1 MKTDDFNETMRNK
14 GDDAARDR
22 FDNQRRR
29 YHHFEDQP
37 EPDTDAGNTATG
49 KHALPFE
56 LPCDIGTAVKP
67 WVIKKVMARGEV
79 SSWIG
84 PPGGTKSA
92 LLIDA
97 AIHVANGTDWRGYK
111 IKQQRGVIY
120 FALERVGL
128 VRNRVQAYR
137 RHAGIADNI
146 PLAIV
151 GRVID
156 LLNNLCVTQILDT
169 IKAVEDR
176 CGVEVAL
183 LIFDTYNKGI
193 AAGAGDEDKAKD
205 QNRVAANLRR
215 VIERKLVH
223 IAGVGHTGK
232 DASRGERGSNARLAD
247 VDLQVTINGNETIR
261 TARITKANDQDEGDL
276 TSYAL
281 ERVELG
287 QDEDGEPIWT
297 HIVDPLPIAAPKS
310 NRGRKSKNQEDVCL
324 KLLREA
330 VDEIGERPP
339 ASNRIPQ
346 SIRVVNIS
354 TFLSGYS
361 QGMVAS
367 SDKPDTKQKAMRR
380 SLQKLQASGDIGVWG
395 RYVWLTDRSDK
406 FGQFRILSEPHPF
419 GQFGHTPLG
428 VSDLSVSGATLSSPA
443 TMRGHS
449 VIN

>member
-1 MKTDDFNETMRNK
+1 MKTADINDTLRND
-14 GDDAARDR
+14 GEDAVRDR
-22 FDNQRRR
+22 LDRELRR
-29 YHHFEDQP
+29 YHHSEDRP
-37 EPDTDAGNTATG
+37 EPDMIDASRTATG
-49 KHALPFE
+49 EHGLPFE
-56 LPCDIGTAVKP
+56 LPCDIGTAAKP
-67 WVIKKVMARGEV
+67 WVIKKVMALGEV

-84 PPGGTKSA
+84 PPGGAKSA

-111 IKQQRGVIY
+111 TKQQRGVIY
-120 FALERVGL
+120 FALERIGL

-137 RHAGIADNI
+137 RRDGIGDNI

-156 LLNNLCVTQILDT
+156 LLNSRCATQILDT

-193 AAGAGDEDKAKD
+193 AAGGGDEDKAKD

-215 VIERKLVH
+215 IFEQKSVH

-232 DASRGERGSNARLAD
+232 DESRGERGSNARLAD
-247 VDLQVTINGNETIR
+247 VDLQVTINGSETIR

-281 ERVELG
+281 EPVELG
-287 QDEDGEPIWT
+287 QDEDGEPIRT
-297 HIVDPLPIAAPKS
+297 RIVDLRPVAAAKS

-339 ASNRIPQ
+339 ASNHIPR
-346 SIRVVNIS
+346 SVRVVNTS
-354 TFLSGYS
+354 TFVSGYS

-380 SLQKLQASGDIGVWG
+380 SLQKLQAAEIICVWG
-395 RYVWLTDRSDK
+395 DHLWLTDRAERAEVAEV
-406 FGQFRILSEPHPF
+406 FR
-419 GQFGHTPLG
+419 
-428 VSDLSVSGATLSSPA
+428 
-443 TMRGHS
+443 
-449 VIN
+449 